1 MSPRTRTHLGELVAV
16 LALCLAVGLVLGV
29 LTSLR

>member
-1 MSPRTRTHLGELVAV
+1 MSPRTRAHLGELVAV
-16 LALCLAVGLVLGV
+16 LAFCAAVGLVVAV